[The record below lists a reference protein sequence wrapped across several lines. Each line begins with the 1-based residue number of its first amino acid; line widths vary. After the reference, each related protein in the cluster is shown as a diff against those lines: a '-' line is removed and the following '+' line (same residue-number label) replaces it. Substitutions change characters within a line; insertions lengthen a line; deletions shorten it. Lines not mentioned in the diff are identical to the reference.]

1 MLHGQQ
7 VLDNEYFRH
16 YYYYYGNLP
25 SIMKIYNPEETYC
38 YAQPANVIVNSN
50 TGLKCW
56 PCRATTPSDQFQA
69 FLVEHADT
77 TIFAWILD
85 VFQL

>member
-1 MLHGQQ
+1 MNIF
-7 VLDNEYFRH
+7 V
-16 YYYYYGNLP
+16 
-25 SIMKIYNPEETYC
+25 IIIIITVIYHLSWKYTIQKKHTVMRNH
-38 YAQPANVIVNSN
+38 AQPANVIVNNN